1 MPFLQEPGVTG
12 NRVKELPCPEGS
24 RMAVTG
30 LAVAEVLEAEGHRV
44 GPQGCEGR
52 WLRPTKLKTLPVSH
66 STGTRTWLMR
76 MASIFPMTKAA
87 PRCCQQGLLRAL

>member
-1 MPFLQEPGVTG
+1 METALPVPFLQEPGVTG

-52 WLRPTKLKTLPVSH
+52 WLRPTKLKHCL
-66 STGTRTWLMR
+66 
-76 MASIFPMTKAA
+76 
-87 PRCCQQGLLRAL
+87 